1 MSFDGIM
8 TRAITHE
15 MTEHLSKGKITKIYQ
30 PFPTE
35 LIFVIRSKGKSHKL
49 LLSANASYPRVHIT
63 EQQYENPKVPPM
75 FCMLLRKHLEGGV
88 IDVIEQPGME
98 RMIIFNIASRNE
110 IGDITHKRL
119 IVEIMGRHSNISLVD
134 ADTEL
139 IVDCVK
145 HIPPSQN
152 RYRTLLPGS
161 PYVFP
166 PAQDKINPLD
176 TDEETFIRKLDF
188 NSGKIDRQIVQQF
201 EGLAPIVAN
210 EIVYGSQ
217 LGNKQSLSSSFMT
230 LMEKVK
236 SHDYSPQMVITD
248 KKEYFSV
255 IELSHLKGEATHFKD
270 VSTLLDR
277 FYFGK
282 AERDRVKQRAS
293 DLERFLRNELK
304 KNEQKIPKLKST
316 LSNSE
321 KADTFKLYGEL
332 ITANIY
338 QLERGMN
345 KAEVPNYYD
354 ENAEMI
360 TIPMDTQKTPS
371 ENAQHYFKKY
381 NKMKNSIEHIHQQL
395 EETNDEIRY
404 LESLLQ
410 QLESASASDVEEI
423 REELEDGH
431 YLKKRKNVQKR
442 KKNDK
447 PSIERYRSTKDVDIW
462 VGKNNKQ
469 NDYLTNKFAN
479 AYDTWLHTKDIPGS
493 HVVIRDSDPDE
504 TTLLEAAN
512 IAAYFSKAKH
522 SGSVPVDYTHIKH
535 VKKPSGA
542 KPGFVTYDH
551 QKTIHVT
558 PDEDL
563 VYQLRQ
569 RNS

>member
-15 MTEHLSKGKITKIYQ
+15 LTEQLSKGKITKIYQ

-35 LIFVIRSKGKSHKL
+35 LILVVRSKGKSHKL

-88 IDVIEQPGME
+88 IDEIEQPGME
-98 RMIIFNIASRNE
+98 RLIILNIASRNE

-119 IVEIMGRHSNISLVD
+119 IIEIMGRHSNISLID
-134 ADTEL
+134 ADTDVIL
-139 IVDCVK
+139 DCVK

-161 PYVFP
+161 KYVFP
-166 PAQDKINPLD
+166 PAQEKINPLEA
-176 TDEETFIRKLDF
+176 DEDTFIRKLDF
-188 NSGKIDRQIVQQF
+188 NSGKLDRQIVQQF
-201 EGLAPIVAN
+201 EGVAPLVAN
-210 EIVYGSQ
+210 EIIHRSK
-217 LGNKQSLSSSFMT
+217 LGDRKSLSESFIH
-230 LMEKVK
+230 LMEKVNA
-236 SHDYSPQMVITD
+236 HEYTHQMVSTA

-255 IELSHLKGEATHFKD
+255 VEMTHLKGEATTFD
-270 VSTLLDR
+270 SVSTLLDR

-282 AERDRVKQRAS
+282 AERDRVKQQAS

-304 KNEQKIPKLKST
+304 KNEQKIPKLKAT

-321 KADTFKLYGEL
+321 KAETVKLYGEL

-354 ENAEMI
+354 ENAAMI
-360 TIPMDTQKTPS
+360 TIPLDTQKTPS

-381 NKMKNSIEHIHQQL
+381 NKLKNSIQHIHQQL
-395 EETNDEIRY
+395 EETNEEIRY

-423 REELEDGH
+423 REELEEGR

-447 PSIERYRSTKDVDIW
+447 PSIERYRSSTDIDIW

-493 HVVIRDSDPDE
+493 HVVIRESEPDE

-522 SGSVPVDYTHIKH
+522 SGSVPVDYTHIKY

-551 QKTIHVT
+551 QKTLHVT
-558 PDEDL
+558 PDENL
-563 VYQLRQ
+563 VYKLRQ
-569 RNS
+569 RN

>member
-15 MTEHLSKGKITKIYQ
+15 LTEQISQGKITKIYQ

-35 LIFVIRSKGKSHKL
+35 LILVVRSKGKSHKV
-49 LLSANASYPRVHIT
+49 LLSANASYPRVHLT

-88 IDVIEQPGME
+88 IDQIEQPGME
-98 RMIIFNIASRNE
+98 RMIIFHVASRNE

-119 IVEIMGRHSNISLVD
+119 IIEIMGRHSNITVID
-134 ADTEL
+134 ADTNQIL
-139 IVDCVK
+139 DCVK

-152 RYRTLLPGS
+152 RYRTMLPGS
-161 PYVFP
+161 TYMFP
-166 PAQDKINPLD
+166 PEQDKLNPLE

-188 NSGKIDRQIVQQF
+188 NSGKIDKQIVQQF
-201 EGLAPIVAN
+201 EGIAPLVAN
-210 EIVYGSQ
+210 EIIARTR
-217 LGNKQSLSSSFMT
+217 LGDRQSLSISFVE
-230 LMEKVK
+230 LMNKVK
-236 SHDYSPQMVITD
+236 KHVYEPQMILTET
-248 KKEYFSV
+248 KEYFSV
-255 IELSHLKGEATHFKD
+255 VELTHIKGERSVFTS
-270 VSTLLDR
+270 VSTMLDR

-293 DLERFLRNELK
+293 DLEKFLRNELK
-304 KNEQKIPKLKST
+304 KNQHKIPKLRST

-321 KADTFKLYGEL
+321 KAEQFKLYGEL

-338 QLERGMN
+338 QLDRGMN
-345 KAEVPNYYD
+345 KAEVHNFYEEEAPL
-354 ENAEMI
+354 I
-360 TIPMDTQKTPS
+360 TVPLDTQKTPS

-381 NKMKNSIEHIHQQL
+381 NKLKNSIQYIHQQL
-395 EETNDEIRY
+395 KETDDEIQY

-423 REELEDGH
+423 REELEEGQ
-431 YLKKRKNVQKR
+431 YLKKRKNVRKR

-447 PSIERYRSTKDVDIW
+447 PSIEKYLSSSDVEIW

-479 AYDTWLHTKDIPGS
+479 AYDIWLHTKDIPGS
-493 HVVIRDSDPDE
+493 HVVIRNSEPDE
-504 TTLLEAAN
+504 TTIMEAAN

-522 SGSVPVDYTHIKH
+522 SSSVPVDYTHVKH

-542 KPGFVTYDH
+542 KPGFVTYDN
-551 QKTIHVT
+551 QKTVHIT
-558 PDEDL
+558 PDENL
-563 VYQLRQ
+563 VYNLRHK
-569 RNS
+569 

>member
-15 MTEHLSKGKITKIYQ
+15 LKEQVAQGKITKIYQ

-35 LIFVIRSKGKSHKL
+35 LILVVRSKGKSHKI
-49 LLSANASYPRVHIT
+49 LLSANASYPRVHLT

-88 IDVIEQPGME
+88 IDQIEQPGME
-98 RMIIFNIASRNE
+98 RMIIFHVAARNE

-119 IVEIMGRHSNISLVD
+119 IIEIMGRHSNITVID
-134 ADTEL
+134 ADTNQIL
-139 IVDCVK
+139 DCVK

-152 RYRTLLPGS
+152 RYRTMLPGS
-161 PYVFP
+161 TYMFP
-166 PAQDKINPLD
+166 PEQDKLNPLE

-188 NSGKIDRQIVQQF
+188 NSGKIDKQIVQQF
-201 EGLAPIVAN
+201 EGIAPLVAN
-210 EIVYGSQ
+210 EIIARTK
-217 LGNKQSLSSSFMT
+217 LGDRQSLSRSFVE
-230 LMEKVK
+230 LMNNVNEHVYK
-236 SHDYSPQMVITD
+236 PQMILTET
-248 KKEYFSV
+248 KEYFSV
-255 IELSHLKGEATHFKD
+255 VELTHIKGERSEFTS
-270 VSTLLDR
+270 VSTMLDR

-293 DLERFLRNELK
+293 DLEKFLRNELK
-304 KNEQKIPKLKST
+304 KNQHKIPKLRST

-321 KADTFKLYGEL
+321 KADQFKLYGEL

-338 QLERGMN
+338 QLDRGMN
-345 KAEVPNYYD
+345 KAEVQNFYEEEAPL
-354 ENAEMI
+354 I
-360 TIPMDTQKTPS
+360 TVPLDTQKTPS

-381 NKMKNSIEHIHQQL
+381 NKLKNSIQYIQQQL
-395 EETNDEIRY
+395 KETDDEIRY

-423 REELEDGH
+423 REELEEGH
-431 YLKKRKNVQKR
+431 YLKKRKNVRKR

-447 PSIERYRSTKDVDIW
+447 PSIEKYLSSSNVEIW

-479 AYDTWLHTKDIPGS
+479 AYDIWLHTKDIPGS
-493 HVVIRDSDPDE
+493 HVVIRNSEPDE
-504 TTLLEAAN
+504 TTIMEAAN

-522 SGSVPVDYTHIKH
+522 SSSVPVDYTHVKH

-542 KPGFVTYDH
+542 KPGFVTYDN
-551 QKTIHVT
+551 QKTVHIT
-558 PDEDL
+558 PDENL
-563 VYQLRQ
+563 VYNLRHK
-569 RNS
+569 

>member
-15 MTEHLSKGKITKIYQ
+15 LNETLTKGKITKIYQ

-35 LIFVIRSKGKSHKL
+35 LIFVIRSKGTTHKL

-63 EQQYENPKVPPM
+63 QHQHENPKVPPM
-75 FCMLLRKHLEGGV
+75 LCMLLRKHLEGGV
-88 IDVIEQPGME
+88 IDGIEQPGME
-98 RMIIFNIASRNE
+98 RMILFNIASRNE

-119 IVEIMGRHSNISLVD
+119 IIEIMGRHSNISLVD
-134 ADTEL
+134 AETNL

-152 RYRTLLPGS
+152 RHRTLLPGS

-166 PAQDKINPLD
+166 PSQEKINPLE
-176 TDEETFIRKLDF
+176 TDEETFLRKLDF

-201 EGLAPIVAN
+201 EGIAPLVSN
-210 EIVYGSQ
+210 EIIHRSE
-217 LGNKQSLSSSFMT
+217 LGNRKSLAGSFT
-230 LMEKVK
+230 ELMEKVK
-236 SHDYSPQMVITD
+236 NHEYTPQMVITD
-248 KKEYFSV
+248 RKEYFSV
-255 IELSHLKGEATHFKD
+255 IQLSHLKGMTSTFDD

-282 AERDRVKQRAS
+282 AERDRVKQQAS

-321 KADTFKLYGEL
+321 KAETYKLYGEL

-354 ENAEMI
+354 ENASMI
-360 TIPMDTQKTPS
+360 TIPLDTQKTPS

-381 NKMKNSIEHIHQQL
+381 NKLKNSIQHVHKQL
-395 EETNDEIRY
+395 EETNQEIRY

-423 REELEDGH
+423 REELEEGK

-442 KKNDK
+442 KKNEK
-447 PSIERYRSTKDVDIW
+447 PSIERYRSSTDVDIW

-479 AYDTWLHTKDIPGS
+479 AYDIWLHTKDIPGS
-493 HVVIRDSDPDE
+493 HVVIRDREPDE
-504 TTLLEAAN
+504 TTLKEAAN
-512 IAAYFSKAKH
+512 IAAYFSKAKQ
-522 SGSVPVDYTHIKH
+522 SSSVPVDYTHIKH

-558 PDEDL
+558 PDENL
-563 VYQLRQ
+563 VYRLRQ
-569 RNS
+569 RN